1 MSVRACVHACVRACV
16 RVCVCVCVCVCVPYT
31 VVFDGFYVII
41 IICLFPYT
49 VSFDDFYVFNII
61 SSFSVRHSYLAGRV
75 VPDGVVTLETD
86 EGGRHVLDASG
97 TVYRNI
103 DLERDA
109 GQLDS
114 QGALTLC
121 LRHNFDDLRDSITH
135 TRVITL
141 QVHHSH
147 GVVVINLIIII
158 IIIIMIG

>member
-1 MSVRACVHACVRACV
+1 MSINFR
-16 RVCVCVCVCVCVPYT
+16 YK
-31 VVFDGFYVII
+31 
-41 IICLFPYT
+41 

-61 SSFSVRHSYLAGRV
+61 SSFSVRHSYFAGRV

-86 EGGRHVLDASG
+86 EDGHHVLDASG

-121 LRHNFDDLRDSITH
+121 LRHNFDEDLRESITH

-141 QVHHSH
+141 QIHHSH
-147 GVVVINLIIII
+147 GVIVINLIIII
-158 IIIIMIG
+158 IMID